1 MVNTREAQ
9 DNRKAPAY
17 DQTSY
22 NSEKSGM
29 GGKKTVS
36 VFGLGFVG
44 LTTALGFAETGCRV
58 FGIDV
63 DKERKRSLR
72 NGTVP
77 FHEPHME
84 GILNKHF
91 NRSFFITDD
100 ISEAV
105 KESTYI
111 FYCVGT
117 PYGADGSADL
127 TYLFSAID
135 STLDAIHD
143 EKFRVL
149 VTKST
154 IPPSTTAEK
163 ILPYVKRKG
172 DKSEFLGIANNPEF
186 LREGHCWED
195 FMDADRIVLGVND
208 EKAKE
213 LLVELYKPMGIPIKC
228 VTHSTGEFIKYL
240 SNTLLA
246 TLISYSNEMA
256 QAAEAFG
263 GIEVAEAFRILHM
276 DKRWNG
282 CNMTSYVYPGCGY
295 GGYCL
300 PKDTSAFY
308 AQALEKGFEASILN
322 QVIKTNTERP
332 KQIAEKI
339 ARHLTDLPRQSNSG
353 KAERGQIYRTVG
365 ILGLSFKPGSDDV
378 RDTPAMKI
386 IGQLKK
392 LGCENIIGYDPI
404 AAEEFRRRY
413 PDAGICY
420 ADSMQEIYDKA
431 DVLALVTAWEEFRDV
446 PTLGDKKIIDCRY
459 ML

>member
-1 MVNTREAQ
+1 MVKE
-9 DNRKAPAY
+9 RKAV
-17 DQTSY
+17 T
-22 NSEKSGM
+22 
-29 GGKKTVS
+29 

-44 LTTALGFAETGCRV
+44 LTTALGFAETGCKV

-63 DKERKRSLR
+63 DEARKESLR
-72 NGTVP
+72 NGIIP

-84 GILNKHF
+84 EVLKRHLGQ
-91 NRSFFITDD
+91 SFFITDD
-100 ISEAV
+100 ISDAV
-105 KESTYI
+105 QKSTYI

-117 PYGADGSADL
+117 PYGIDGSADL

-135 STLDAIHD
+135 STLEAIHD
-143 EKFRVL
+143 EQFRVL

-163 ILPYVKRKG
+163 ILPYVKESCAKA
-172 DKSEFLGIANNPEF
+172 EFVGIANNPEF

-195 FMDADRIVLGVND
+195 FTEADRIVLGVND
-208 EKAKE
+208 GKSRV
-213 LLVELYKPMGIPIKC
+213 LLTELYEPMGIPIKC
-228 VTHSTGEFIKYL
+228 VSHSTGEFIKYL

-256 QAAEAFG
+256 EAAEAFG

-276 DKRWNG
+276 DKRWNN

-308 AQALEKGFEASILN
+308 AQAEAKGFDAQILK
-322 QVIKTNTERP
+322 QVIRTNTERP
-332 KQIAEKI
+332 QRIAKQIVQCLNNYICQQENNCCIEKHKSPGTI
-339 ARHLTDLPRQSNSG
+339 
-353 KAERGQIYRTVG
+353 G

-378 RDTPAMKI
+378 RDTPAVKI
-386 IGQLKK
+386 IQELKK
-392 LGCENIIGYDPI
+392 LGYQDIIAYDPI
-404 AAEEFRRRY
+404 AMDEFQQKY
-413 PDAGICY
+413 PDIAIDY
-420 ADSMQEIYDKA
+420 AESLTKAYDES
-431 DVLALVTAWEEFRDV
+431 DVLAIVTAWKEFRLA
-446 PTLGDKKIIDCRY
+446 PALGNKKILDCRY